1 MDISTMGTVLAIV
14 VILLDNCPQRLTVV
28 PPLHTHMECMR
39 ACLRVTK
46 AGGVL
51 GIVGMYVIPD
61 FPAKDVL
68 NALAVGIVSGLAS
81 TGVNQVYKQLGKAEI
96 DPGGD

>member
-1 MDISTMGTVLAIV
+1 M
-14 VILLDNCPQRLTVV
+14 
-28 PPLHTHMECMR
+28 
-39 ACLRVTK
+39 
-46 AGGVL
+46 L